1 MEQEKSKRLK
11 LAEEGMVNHPSSIDF
26 IGKFPHHENT
36 DREDFEF
43 LIRKKFETDP
53 TLGCTLLF
61 RKYYNGLCSHAVR
74 FVYSKEIA
82 EDIVGDIF
90 FDFWKNK
97 VYEQIN
103 QSFSA
108 YLFKT
113 VRNRCLNYLKSNLH
127 STSKTSLN
135 EASEMQIQD
144 LPEDILYQDDLIKK
158 INTAV
163 NNLPPV
169 CRKVFLLNRF
179 EGKKQKEIAVELGL
193 SLRTIESH
201 IYKALQSLKQVLSE
215 RE

>member
-11 LAEEGMVNHPSSIDF
+11 FAEEGMVNHPSSLVF
-26 IGKFPHHENT
+26 IGKFPQHENT
-36 DREDFEF
+36 DGEDFEL

-53 TLGCTLLF
+53 TLGCTLIF

-135 EASEMQIQD
+135 AASEVQIQD

-163 NNLPPV
+163 NNLPPI

-201 IYKALQSLKQVLSE
+201 IYKALQSLKQVVSE
-215 RE
+215 KE